1 MSDALI
7 TLNNI
12 SLSHNGKN
20 VLDDVS
26 FKLHEGEFITLIGPN
41 GAGKS
46 SLIKVLLGVIKQDSG
61 DITYTDNI
69 RLGYTPQTFSANPFI
84 PISVKDFLTLNQKL
98 DSEFMLKTFELT
110 GIKDLLKS
118 PLKNLSGGELQ
129 KVLLTR
135 ALLNKPNVLILDE
148 PAQNLDVENDV
159 SVFFTF
165 EKESNFSLTLARI
178 SCGTVASAPIKSELI
193 DSRVLTTVSSAT
205 RESNPCSGFTSESTV
220 VVNCLLAS
228 VVLDSNER
236 DNSRV
241 VDCIRSISADVEPS
255 W

>member
-26 FKLHEGEFITLIGPN
+26 FKLHKGEFVTLIGPN

-46 SLIKVLLGVIKQDSG
+46 SLIKILLGVIKQDSG
-61 DITYTDNI
+61 DITYTNNI

-98 DSEFMLKTFELT
+98 DSEFMMQTFELT
-110 GIKDLLKS
+110 GIKELLKL

-148 PAQNLDVENDV
+148 PAQNLDIDGQMQLYKLIQDIHQQQNCAVLMV
-159 SVFFTF
+159 SHDLHRVM
-165 EKESNFSLTLARI
+165 KESTQ
-178 SCGTVASAPIKSELI
+178 
-193 DSRVLTTVSSAT
+193 VLCLYHHICCEGLPESILKDEKFNDLFADQINDLMAT
-205 RESNPCSGFTSESTV
+205 YEHHHNHHHHHHHEH
-220 VVNCLLAS
+220 
-228 VVLDSNER
+228 
-236 DNSRV
+236 
-241 VDCIRSISADVEPS
+241 
-255 W
+255 

>member
-148 PAQNLDVENDV
+148 PAQNLDVDGQMQLYKLIQDIHQQQNSAVLMV
-159 SVFFTF
+159 SHDLHRVM
-165 EKESNFSLTLARI
+165 KESTQ
-178 SCGTVASAPIKSELI
+178 
-193 DSRVLTTVSSAT
+193 VLCLYHHICCEGLPESILKDEKFNDLFADQINDLMAT
-205 RESNPCSGFTSESTV
+205 YEHHHNHHHEH
-220 VVNCLLAS
+220 
-228 VVLDSNER
+228 
-236 DNSRV
+236 
-241 VDCIRSISADVEPS
+241 
-255 W
+255 

>member
-46 SLIKVLLGVIKQDSG
+46 SLIKVLFGVIKQDSG

-98 DSEFMLKTFELT
+98 DSEFMNKTFELT

-148 PAQNLDVENDV
+148 PAQNLDVDGQMQLYKLIQDIHQQQNCAVLMV
-159 SVFFTF
+159 SHDLHRVM
-165 EKESNFSLTLARI
+165 KESTQ
-178 SCGTVASAPIKSELI
+178 
-193 DSRVLTTVSSAT
+193 VLCLYHHICCEGLPESILKDEKFNDLFADQINDLMAT
-205 RESNPCSGFTSESTV
+205 YEHHHNHHHEH
-220 VVNCLLAS
+220 
-228 VVLDSNER
+228 
-236 DNSRV
+236 
-241 VDCIRSISADVEPS
+241 
-255 W
+255 

>member
-26 FKLHEGEFITLIGPN
+26 FKLHKGEFVTLIGPN

-46 SLIKVLLGVIKQDSG
+46 SLIKILLGIIKQDSG
-61 DITYTDNI
+61 DITYTNNI

-98 DSEFMLKTFELT
+98 DSEFMLQTFELT
-110 GIKDLLKS
+110 GIKELLKL

-148 PAQNLDVENDV
+148 PAQNLDIDGQMQLYKLIQDIHQQQNCAVLMV
-159 SVFFTF
+159 SHDLHRVM
-165 EKESNFSLTLARI
+165 KESTQ
-178 SCGTVASAPIKSELI
+178 
-193 DSRVLTTVSSAT
+193 VLCLYHHICCEGLPESILKDEKFNDLFADQINDLMAT
-205 RESNPCSGFTSESTV
+205 YEHHHNHHHEH
-220 VVNCLLAS
+220 
-228 VVLDSNER
+228 
-236 DNSRV
+236 
-241 VDCIRSISADVEPS
+241 
-255 W
+255 

>member
-1 MSDALI
+1 MDLQINNLSKTYSNGVQALKDV
-7 TLNNI
+7 TLTI
-12 SLSHNGKN
+12 PQGMFGL
-20 VLDDVS
+20 L
-26 FKLHEGEFITLIGPN
+26 GPN

-148 PAQNLDVENDV
+148 PAQNLDVDGQMQLYKLIQDIHQQQNCAVLMV
-159 SVFFTF
+159 SHDLHRVM
-165 EKESNFSLTLARI
+165 KESTQ
-178 SCGTVASAPIKSELI
+178 
-193 DSRVLTTVSSAT
+193 VLCLYHHICCEGLPESILKDEKFNDLFADQINDLMAT
-205 RESNPCSGFTSESTV
+205 YEHHHNHHHEH
-220 VVNCLLAS
+220 
-228 VVLDSNER
+228 
-236 DNSRV
+236 
-241 VDCIRSISADVEPS
+241 
-255 W
+255 

>member
-148 PAQNLDVENDV
+148 PAQNLDVDGQMQLYKLIQDIHQQQNCAVLMV
-159 SVFFTF
+159 SHDLHRVM
-165 EKESNFSLTLARI
+165 KESTQ
-178 SCGTVASAPIKSELI
+178 
-193 DSRVLTTVSSAT
+193 VLCLYHHICCEGLPESILKDEKFNDLFADQINDLMAT
-205 RESNPCSGFTSESTV
+205 YEHHHNHQHEH
-220 VVNCLLAS
+220 
-228 VVLDSNER
+228 
-236 DNSRV
+236 
-241 VDCIRSISADVEPS
+241 
-255 W
+255 

>member
-12 SLSHNGKN
+12 SLNHNGKN

-26 FKLHEGEFITLIGPN
+26 FKLHKGEFVTLIGPN

-46 SLIKVLLGVIKQDSG
+46 SLIKILLGVIKQDSG
-61 DITYTDNI
+61 DITYTNNI

-98 DSEFMLKTFELT
+98 DSEFMLQTFELT
-110 GIKDLLKS
+110 GIKELLKL

-148 PAQNLDVENDV
+148 PAQNLDIDGQMQLYKLIQDIHQQQNCAVLMV
-159 SVFFTF
+159 SHDLHRVM
-165 EKESNFSLTLARI
+165 KESTQ
-178 SCGTVASAPIKSELI
+178 
-193 DSRVLTTVSSAT
+193 VLCLYHHICCEGLPESILKDEKFNDLFADQINDLMAT
-205 RESNPCSGFTSESTV
+205 YEHHHNHHHEH
-220 VVNCLLAS
+220 
-228 VVLDSNER
+228 
-236 DNSRV
+236 
-241 VDCIRSISADVEPS
+241 
-255 W
+255 

>member
-1 MSDALI
+1 MPDTLI

-26 FKLHEGEFITLIGPN
+26 FKLHKGEFVTLIGPN

-46 SLIKVLLGVIKQDSG
+46 SLIKILLGVIKQDSG
-61 DITYTDNI
+61 DITYTDNV

-84 PISVKDFLTLNQKL
+84 PISVKDFLTLNQKI
-98 DSEFMLKTFELT
+98 DSEFMFKTFELT
-110 GIKDLLKS
+110 GIKDLLQS

-148 PAQNLDVENDV
+148 PAQNLDVDGQMQLYKLIQDIHQQQNCAVLMV
-159 SVFFTF
+159 SHDLHRVM
-165 EKESNFSLTLARI
+165 KESTQ
-178 SCGTVASAPIKSELI
+178 
-193 DSRVLTTVSSAT
+193 VLCLYHHICCEGLPESILKDEKFNDLFADQINDLMAT
-205 RESNPCSGFTSESTV
+205 YEHHHNHHHKH
-220 VVNCLLAS
+220 
-228 VVLDSNER
+228 
-236 DNSRV
+236 
-241 VDCIRSISADVEPS
+241 
-255 W
+255 

>member
-1 MSDALI
+1 MTDALI

-12 SLSHNGKN
+12 SLNHNGKN

-26 FKLHEGEFITLIGPN
+26 FKLHKGEFVTLIGPN

-46 SLIKVLLGVIKQDSG
+46 SLIKILLGIIKQDSG
-61 DITYTDNI
+61 DITYTNNI

-98 DSEFMLKTFELT
+98 DSEFMMQTFELT
-110 GIKDLLKS
+110 GIKELLKL

-148 PAQNLDVENDV
+148 PAQNLDIDGQMQLYKLIQDIHQQQNCAVLMV
-159 SVFFTF
+159 SHDLHRVM
-165 EKESNFSLTLARI
+165 KESTQ
-178 SCGTVASAPIKSELI
+178 
-193 DSRVLTTVSSAT
+193 VLCLYHHICCEGLPESILKDEKFNDLFADQINDLMAT
-205 RESNPCSGFTSESTV
+205 YEHHHNHHHEH
-220 VVNCLLAS
+220 
-228 VVLDSNER
+228 
-236 DNSRV
+236 
-241 VDCIRSISADVEPS
+241 
-255 W
+255 